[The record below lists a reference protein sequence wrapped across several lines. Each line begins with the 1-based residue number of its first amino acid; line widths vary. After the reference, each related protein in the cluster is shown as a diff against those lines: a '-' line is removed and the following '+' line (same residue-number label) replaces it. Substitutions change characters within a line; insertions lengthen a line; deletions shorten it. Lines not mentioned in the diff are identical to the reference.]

1 MQRSGHIGGAMLFS
15 AMLSAQLGLLR
26 AHALI
31 LALAA
36 SAVATFPD
44 EDLKWH
50 LHRGFTHSLLFL
62 AFASA
67 AFGLLGCFL
76 WTILPSQL
84 GCSEWSCLV
93 SSVDQLHV
101 FIACSLP
108 TLVGGG
114 SHLFFDL
121 MTKSGIPVLWPSGR
135 KYAMGLFR
143 SSNTLANY
151 GLLALG
157 ALFLTSILMGLP

>member
-1 MQRSGHIGGAMLFS
+1 MQRFGHIGGAMLFS
-15 AMLSAQLGLLR
+15 ALLSAQLGLPK

-31 LALAA
+31 LAIVA

-44 EDLKWH
+44 EDLSWH
-50 LHRGFTHSLLFL
+50 LHRGFTHSLAFL
-62 AFASA
+62 AFVSV
-67 AFGLLGCFL
+67 AFGLAGSFL
-76 WTILPSQL
+76 WTVLPSQL
-84 GCSEWSCLV
+84 GWPEWPYPM

-108 TLVGGG
+108 ILAGGG
-114 SHLFFDL
+114 SHLFFDI
-121 MTKSGIPVLWPSGR
+121 MTKSGIPVLWPSSK

-143 SSNTLANY
+143 SSNPLANY

-157 ALFLTSILMGLP
+157 ALFLTSILI